1 MTADLWAVGV
11 MSLYRADGR
20 VPIRGM
26 RPPAMIADFVALC
39 AAADDRLWR
48 FGRICLRLVFVS
60 KRPPAVD
67 LD

>member
-26 RPPAMIADFVALC
+26 RPPAMIADFEALC

-48 FGRICLRLVFVS
+48 FR
-60 KRPPAVD
+60 
-67 LD
+67 

>member
-26 RPPAMIADFVALC
+26 RPPAMIADFEALC

-48 FGRICLRLVFVS
+48 FRSHLLCAWFSSASDL
-60 KRPPAVD
+60 PPSI
-67 LD
+67 